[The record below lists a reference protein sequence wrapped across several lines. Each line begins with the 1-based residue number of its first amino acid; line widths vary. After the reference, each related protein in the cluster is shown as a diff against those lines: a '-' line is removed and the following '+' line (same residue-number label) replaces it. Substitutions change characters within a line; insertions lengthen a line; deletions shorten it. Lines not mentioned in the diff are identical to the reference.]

1 MRGVS
6 PVVEICPPLTQ
17 GKKGKAGRKQPP
29 CVTTLEVAGPEDQTL
44 PAAPKRQPKKRRVPG
59 EVDSLPPRP
68 RKNARLTRVESPEV
82 EGKAGAPRWQRQVR
96 ETPPQVSV
104 QAVQPA
110 TPLQVPVP
118 VQAVQQETAEKKSTP
133 PAGPFAGRA
142 KTNRTIFGRLPF
154 ELMVMILKFLP
165 DLQSVVNVSKVC
177 PFVNEVV
184 EENGGYSGVLERILG
199 EVSPCPNHI
208 GCILDCPSGHV
219 NAYLLTCVLPLP
231 VLPRSLHSAVYI

>member
-6 PVVEICPPLTQ
+6 PVVEICPPPTQ
-17 GKKGKAGRKQPP
+17 GKKRKAGRKQPP
-29 CVTTLEVAGPEDQTL
+29 CVTTEDGT
-44 PAAPKRQPKKRRVPG
+44 PVSAAPKRQAKKRREPG
-59 EVDSLPPRP
+59 EVVDPLPPRP
-68 RKNARLTRVESPEV
+68 RKNARLTRVESPSEV

-133 PAGPFAGRA
+133 SAGPFAGRA

-177 PFVNEVV
+177 PFVKEVV